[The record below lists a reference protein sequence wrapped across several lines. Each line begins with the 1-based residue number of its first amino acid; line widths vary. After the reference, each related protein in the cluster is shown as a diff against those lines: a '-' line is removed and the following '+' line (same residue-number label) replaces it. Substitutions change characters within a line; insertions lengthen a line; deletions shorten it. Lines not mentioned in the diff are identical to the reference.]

1 MVTFANGTQLQTI
14 AVYGGSMSFQGA
26 QRSTLEI
33 VAAAD
38 GITLDAAKAL
48 WQNAAAT
55 VEMTVS
61 DGAETSVHLNYTL
74 PVELKANAL
83 DGVDVVRIKLAQ
95 RSALELAQAKQAQD
109 IEDANVALCELAELI
124 AGGENDG

>member
-14 AVYGGSMSFQGA
+14 AVYGDSMSFQGA

-33 VAAAD
+33 VASAD
-38 GITLDAAKAL
+38 SITLDAAKAL
-48 WQNAAAT
+48 WQNASAT
-55 VEMTVS
+55 AEMTVS

-74 PVELKANAL
+74 PVELKANEL

-95 RSALELAQAKQAQD
+95 KSTLELAQAKQAQD
-109 IEDANVALCELAELI
+109 IEDANVALCELAGLI
-124 AGGENDG
+124 AGGENNG